1 MSDNNLDNLIKQF
14 LHNVYALPEQK
25 KYRLKRSYGKSLDQS
40 GLIEHFILETLL
52 PEKTGNKEIF
62 YFVAGTV
69 CFYGDEEGKT
79 VSPAEMI
86 TSLYSEDNPSS
97 SYQAKIESFISKDIN
112 KSSNFLRSLCHYI
125 KTARRKNLYVN
136 PFILTKDLLTWN
148 KKNPKSKISVPQKK
162 WIDEII
168 KKEREKNNAE

>member
-1 MSDNNLDNLIKQF
+1 M
-14 LHNVYALPEQK
+14 
-25 KYRLKRSYGKSLDQS
+25 
-40 GLIEHFILETLL
+40 
-52 PEKTGNKEIF
+52 
-62 YFVAGTV
+62 AGTV

-86 TSLYSEDNPSS
+86 TFLYSEDNPSS

-136 PFILTKDLLTWN
+136 TFILTKDLLTWN
-148 KKNPKSKISVPQKK
+148 KKIPKSKISVPQKK